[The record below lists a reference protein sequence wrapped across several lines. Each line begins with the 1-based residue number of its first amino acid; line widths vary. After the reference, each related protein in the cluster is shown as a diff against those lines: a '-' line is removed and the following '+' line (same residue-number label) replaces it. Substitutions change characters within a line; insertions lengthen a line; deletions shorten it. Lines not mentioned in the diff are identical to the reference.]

1 MLPTAL
7 KTFTLQY
14 KHTFIGSNGFLES
27 ALEFLPLSKEMRL
40 FLTDVSLDVCVC
52 VCLCWSRFMPFVLRY
67 ADAQGVNVCID
78 SSISGN
84 DARYVRCSCMPNA
97 KVTLFLCHLP
107 RIKETAQR
115 FP

>member
-40 FLTDVSLDVCVC
+40 LLTDVSLDVCVR
-52 VCLCWSRFMPFVLRY
+52 VSLLV
-67 ADAQGVNVCID
+67 
-78 SSISGN
+78 
-84 DARYVRCSCMPNA
+84 
-97 KVTLFLCHLP
+97 
-107 RIKETAQR
+107 
-115 FP
+115 